1 MTCAYCIPRKERR
14 TSDDVKGSCD
24 DQHITPKDLVSVTN
38 IRLVVVLHRQLTLIV
53 KEVKNDPFEDNDSG
67 RRHTIHDYGATATKY
82 RLTLLEDET
91 ALGETDARV
100 FVSFA
105 IASLPTQW
113 TASTFRNGLFS
124 ICWSDTKER
133 RAAVR
138 SSS

>member
-1 MTCAYCIPRKERR
+1 M
-14 TSDDVKGSCD
+14 
-24 DQHITPKDLVSVTN
+24 TN

-82 RLTLLEDET
+82 RLTLLEDE

-124 ICWSDTKER
+124 ICWLDTKER